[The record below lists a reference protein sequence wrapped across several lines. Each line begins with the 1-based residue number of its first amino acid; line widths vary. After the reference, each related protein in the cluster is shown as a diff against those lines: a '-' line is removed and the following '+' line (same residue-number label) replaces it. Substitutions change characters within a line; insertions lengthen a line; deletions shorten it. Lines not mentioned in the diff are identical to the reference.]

1 MFLTNNSCKAGNSFP
16 RFKSVKQLT
25 VIILAVIINFGCNE
39 PSGIVT
45 KENTVPDI
53 SELSMSENLRKLY
66 AGRRT
71 RMMDHVEE
79 GIVVIGSGSF
89 PSGGHCEYRVNDNF
103 FWLTGFD
110 QPMSAVVINKNM
122 PDTFTLFLRERN
134 RRDIIYNGGEQKN
147 EEIIAGYGA
156 GTILPYSELAGL
168 VQSSISSG
176 IPVYIDF
183 RDRMLRG
190 TLLAEAAKQ
199 RKPDTLIR
207 DIGPVIEEMRV
218 IKDEVEISRIQKA
231 IDITG
236 EAFVN
241 ACDICRPGMYEFEIE
256 AMIEYTFR
264 RNGSAGP
271 AFSSI
276 TGSGPN
282 TVTLHYSD
290 NNRKMED
297 GDLLLMDI
305 GAEYGYYAADITRT
319 IPVNGLFNKEQRD
332 IYDLVLK
339 AQKAAIEELKPGRP
353 FYSGHNRATSVIA
366 RGLYELGLL
375 TDTTSVWQKE
385 FYTIYQ
391 INHYLGLNVHD
402 AGSYGLPG
410 AFIHDLIAVDTAI
423 GRPLE
428 PGMVLTVEPGIYLR
442 ENGLAQLQET
452 FGDRVSEAEILEFVD
467 RVSPVYEKYE
477 NTGVRIEDD
486 VLITETG
493 YVVLSAGIPKEADE
507 IEKLVGRKTIR

>member
-1 MFLTNNSCKAGNSFP
+1 MESTFP
-16 RFKSVKQLT
+16 QFKSVRQLIF
-25 VIILAVIINFGCNE
+25 IILLVIINFGCNE

-45 KENTVPDI
+45 KENQVTDI
-53 SELSMSENLRKLY
+53 SDLSMSENMREIFSD
-66 AGRRT
+66 RRT
-71 RMMDHVEE
+71 RLMDQFEE
-79 GIVVIGSGSF
+79 GIVVIGSGAF

-110 QPMSAVVINKNM
+110 QPMSAVVIKKNL

-147 EEIIAGYGA
+147 EVIIADYGVD
-156 GTILPYSELAGL
+156 TILPYSELAGL
-168 VQSSISSG
+168 IQSSISSG

-183 RDRMLRG
+183 KDRMLMG
-190 TLLAEAAKQ
+190 ALLTEAGKQ

-218 IKDEVEISRIQKA
+218 IKDEVEISRMQKA

-236 EAFVN
+236 EAFLN
-241 ACDICRPGMYEFEIE
+241 ACGVCMPGMYEFEIE

-282 TVTLHYSD
+282 TVTLHYSE

-319 IPVNGLFNKEQRD
+319 IPVNGLFNKEQKD

-339 AQKAAIEELKPGRP
+339 AQKAAIEELRPGRP

-366 RGLYELGLL
+366 RGLYDLGLL
-375 TDTTSVWQKE
+375 TDTASIWQKE

-452 FGDRVSEAEILEFVD
+452 FGDRVSEAEIKEFID
-467 RVSPVYEKYE
+467 RVSPFYEKYE

-486 VLITETG
+486 VLITESG
-493 YVVLSAGIPKEADE
+493 YVVLSAGIPKEAEE
-507 IEKLVGRKTIR
+507 IEKLMSRSKTR

>member
-1 MFLTNNSCKAGNSFP
+1 METAFP
-16 RFKSVKQLT
+16 QFKSVKQLIL
-25 VIILAVIINFGCNE
+25 IILAFIIISGCNE
-39 PSGIVT
+39 HSGIVI
-45 KENTVPDI
+45 KEAPAPDI
-53 SELSMSENLRKLY
+53 SDLSMSENMRRIFY
-66 AGRRT
+66 DRRT
-71 RMMDHVEE
+71 RMINQIEE
-79 GIVVIGSGSF
+79 GIIIIGSGAF

-110 QPMSAVVINKNM
+110 QPMSAVVIKKNM
-122 PDTFTLFLRERN
+122 PDAVTLFLRERN

-147 EEIIAGYGA
+147 EEIIADYGVD
-156 GTILPYSELAGL
+156 TILPYGELAGL
-168 VQSSISSG
+168 IQSTISSG
-176 IPVYIDF
+176 TPVYIDF
-183 RDRMLRG
+183 KDRMLRG
-190 TLLAEAAKQ
+190 SLLTEAGKQ
-199 RKPDTLIR
+199 RKPETLIR
-207 DIGPVIEEMRV
+207 DIAPAIEEMRV

-236 EAFVN
+236 EAFLN
-241 ACDICRPGMYEFEIE
+241 ACAACRPGMYEFEIE
-256 AMIEYTFR
+256 AIIEYTFR

-305 GAEYGYYAADITRT
+305 GVEYGYYAADVTRT
-319 IPVNGLFNKEQRD
+319 IPVNGVFSKEQKD
-332 IYDLVLK
+332 IHDLVLK
-339 AQKAAIEELKPGRP
+339 AQKAAIEELNPGRP

-366 RGLYELGLL
+366 RGLFDLGLL
-375 TDTTSVWQKE
+375 TDTASIWQKE

-391 INHYLGLNVHD
+391 INHYLGLGVHD

-410 AFIHDLIAVDTAI
+410 AFIRELIAVDTAI
-423 GRPLE
+423 GRPLAA
-428 PGMVLTVEPGIYLR
+428 GMVLTVEPGIYLR

-452 FGDRVSEAEILEFVD
+452 FGDRVSDAEIKEFID

-486 VLITETG
+486 VLITESG
-493 YVVLSAGIPKEADE
+493 HIVLSAGIPKEADE
-507 IEKLVGRKTIR
+507 IEKLMIRNKTR